1 MRVSAGRAWRLL
13 FRFQPRTP
21 ALGKSWR
28 GSSAHSL
35 MLALTETSTGAIWG
49 LDIMSRAARRW
60 KPNCLQEDSQ
70 PLLLCLPSKDF
81 QLGHDDA
88 MISLYQWPMIS
99 DQRPARISDQ
109 WSVYISSSVLLAL
122 NMPSP
127 CLLLLAEASRQLMD
141 PKGCEAT
148 ETLRSSVSIATCV
161 IIIVII
167 CNAAD
172 LLIVTT
178 PISA

>member
-1 MRVSAGRAWRLL
+1 MFRLKVDYHTSL
-13 FRFQPRTP
+13 T
-21 ALGKSWR
+21 
-28 GSSAHSL
+28 SSSFTRKAFSPFTFTFTFSSDLLLLH
-35 MLALTETSTGAIWG
+35 
-49 LDIMSRAARRW
+49 
-60 KPNCLQEDSQ
+60 QEDSQ

>member
-1 MRVSAGRAWRLL
+1 MNSSFFWGSQKNIHQTP
-13 FRFQPRTP
+13 FRYSVLWHNFPTP
-21 ALGKSWR
+21 WFNSP
-28 GSSAHSL
+28 GSL
-35 MLALTETSTGAIWG
+35 
-49 LDIMSRAARRW
+49 R
-60 KPNCLQEDSQ
+60 
-70 PLLLCLPSKDF
+70 LLCLFTKDF

-167 CNAAD
+167 CNAAAAD
-172 LLIVTT
+172 LLIVTS